1 MKDLRFEYYVQRK
14 GRDSIYN
21 VQLADDEENFKN
33 IEHLIEHPE
42 DIACTL
48 VKIYSSSA
56 DKCKLKIY
64 DTAEECFKAY
74 NEYKKKENESMFSPS
89 YERIVKLYRR
99 KISIEDEII
108 ISYGTN

>member
-1 MKDLRFEYYVQRK
+1 MKDLKIEYYVQREGK
-14 GRDSIYN
+14 LSCYN
-21 VQLADDEENFKN
+21 VQLADDEENIKN

-48 VKIYSSSA
+48 VEIYSSA

-64 DTAEECFKAY
+64 DTSEECFRAFC
-74 NEYKKKENESMFSPS
+74 EFKKKESESRFAPS

-108 ISYGTN
+108 IK

>member
-1 MKDLRFEYYVQRK
+1 MKDLRFEYYVQREGK
-14 GRDSIYN
+14 LQCYD
-21 VQLADDEENFKN
+21 VQLEDDEGNFKN
-33 IEHLIEHPE
+33 IEHLIDHPE

-48 VKIYSSSA
+48 VEIYSSA

-64 DTAEECFKAY
+64 DTVEECFNAFS
-74 NEYKKKENESMFSPS
+74 EYKKKENKSRFSPS

-108 ISYGTN
+108 IE

>member
-1 MKDLRFEYYVQRK
+1 MKDLRFEYYVQREGK
-14 GRDSIYN
+14 LHCYD

-33 IEHLIEHPE
+33 IEYLIDHPE
-42 DIACTL
+42 DIACAL
-48 VKIYSSSA
+48 VEIYSSA

-64 DTAEECFKAY
+64 DTVEDCFSAFS
-74 NEYKKKENESMFSPS
+74 EYKKKENESRFSPS

-108 ISYGTN
+108 IE

>member
-1 MKDLRFEYYVQRK
+1 MKDLKFEYYVQRENK
-14 GRDSIYN
+14 LHCYD

-33 IEHLIEHPE
+33 IERLIEHPE

-48 VKIYSSSA
+48 VEIYSSA

-64 DTAEECFKAY
+64 DTVEDCFRTY
-74 NEYKKKENESMFSPS
+74 SEFKKKENESRFSPS

-108 ISYGTN
+108 IE

>member
-1 MKDLRFEYYVQRK
+1 MKETKVKYYVQREGK
-14 GRDSIYN
+14 LHCYD
-21 VQLADDEENFKN
+21 VQLEDDEENFKN

-48 VKIYSSSA
+48 VEIYSSA

-74 NEYKKKENESMFSPS
+74 NEYKKKEIESRFAPS
-89 YERIVKLYRR
+89 YEHIVKLYRR
-99 KISIEDEII
+99 VISIEDEII
-108 ISYGTN
+108 IEKN

>member
-1 MKDLRFEYYVQRK
+1 MKDLKIEYYVQRE
-14 GRDSIYN
+14 GLVSAYN

-48 VKIYSSSA
+48 VEIYSSG

-64 DTAEECFKAY
+64 DDVDECFIAFC
-74 NEYKKKENESMFSPS
+74 EFKKKASESRFASS
-89 YERIVKLYRR
+89 HERIVKLYRR
-99 KISIEDEII
+99 TISIEDEII
-108 ISYGTN
+108 IE

>member
-1 MKDLRFEYYVQRK
+1 MKDLKFEYYVQRESK
-14 GRDSIYN
+14 LHCYD

-33 IEHLIEHPE
+33 IEHLIEHPD

-48 VKIYSSSA
+48 VEIYSSA
-56 DKCKLKIY
+56 DKCKFKIY
-64 DTAEECFKAY
+64 DTVEDCFRAY
-74 NEYKKKENESMFSPS
+74 SEFKKKENESRFSLS

-108 ISYGTN
+108 IE

>member
-1 MKDLRFEYYVQRK
+1 MKDLRFEYYVQREGK
-14 GRDSIYN
+14 LHCYD
-21 VQLADDEENFKN
+21 VQLADDKENFKN

-42 DIACTL
+42 DIACAL
-48 VKIYSSSA
+48 VEIYSSA

-64 DTAEECFKAY
+64 DTVEECFRAFS
-74 NEYKKKENESMFSPS
+74 EFKKKENESRFSPS

-108 ISYGTN
+108 IE

>member
-1 MKDLRFEYYVQRK
+1 MKDLRFEYYVQREGK
-14 GRDSIYN
+14 LHCYD

-33 IEHLIEHPE
+33 IEHLIDHPE

-48 VKIYSSSA
+48 VEIYSSA

-64 DTAEECFKAY
+64 DTAEECFRAFS
-74 NEYKKKENESMFSPS
+74 EFKKKENESRFSPS

-99 KISIEDEII
+99 IISIEDEII
-108 ISYGTN
+108 IE

>member
-1 MKDLRFEYYVQRK
+1 MKDLRFEYYVQRE
-14 GRDSIYN
+14 GLGFMYD

-48 VKIYSSSA
+48 VEIYSSA

-64 DTAEECFKAY
+64 DTVEKCFNAFS
-74 NEYKKKENESMFSPS
+74 EYKKKENESRFSPS

-108 ISYGTN
+108 IE

>member
-1 MKDLRFEYYVQRK
+1 MKDLRFEYYVQRE
-14 GRDSIYN
+14 GLGPMYD

-33 IEHLIEHPE
+33 IEHLIDHPE

-48 VKIYSSSA
+48 VEIYSSA

-64 DTAEECFKAY
+64 DTVKECFKAY
-74 NEYKKKENESMFSPS
+74 SEFKRKEEETRFSPS
-89 YERIVKLYRR
+89 YEHIVKLYRR

-108 ISYGTN
+108 IE

>member
-1 MKDLRFEYYVQRK
+1 MKDLKFEYYVQREGK
-14 GRDSIYN
+14 LHCYD
-21 VQLADDEENFKN
+21 VQLADDEDNFKN
-33 IEHLIEHPE
+33 IEHLIEHTD

-48 VKIYSSSA
+48 VEIYSPT

-64 DTAEECFKAY
+64 DTVEECFRALSEFKR
-74 NEYKKKENESMFSPS
+74 KENESRFSPR

-108 ISYGTN
+108 IE

>member
-1 MKDLRFEYYVQRK
+1 MKDLKIEYYVQRE
-14 GRDSIYN
+14 GLISAYN

-48 VKIYSSSA
+48 VEIYSSA

-64 DTAEECFKAY
+64 VD
-74 NEYKKKENESMFSPS
+74 
-89 YERIVKLYRR
+89 V
-99 KISIEDEII
+99 
-108 ISYGTN
+108 

>member
-1 MKDLRFEYYVQRK
+1 MKNLRIEYYVQREGK
-14 GRDSIYN
+14 LHCYD

-33 IEHLIEHPE
+33 IEHLINHPD

-48 VKIYSSSA
+48 VEIYSSA
-56 DKCKLKIY
+56 DKCQLKIY
-64 DTAEECFKAY
+64 DTVEDCFRALS
-74 NEYKKKENESMFSPS
+74 EFKKKENESRFSPS

-108 ISYGTN
+108 IE

>member
-1 MKDLRFEYYVQRK
+1 MKDLRFEYYVQRE
-14 GRDSIYN
+14 GLGSMYN

-33 IEHLIEHPE
+33 IEYLIEHPK

-48 VKIYSSSA
+48 VEIYSSS

-64 DTAEECFKAY
+64 DTVEECFNAFS
-74 NEYKKKENESMFSPS
+74 EYKNKENESRFVPC

-108 ISYGTN
+108 IE

>member
-1 MKDLRFEYYVQRK
+1 MKKEKIEYYVQRE
-14 GRDSIYN
+14 GLSFIYN

-33 IEHLIEHPE
+33 IKHLIEHPN

-48 VKIYSSSA
+48 VEIYSSA

-64 DTAEECFKAY
+64 NTIEECFRALS
-74 NEYKKKENESMFSPS
+74 EYKKKENESRFSPS

-99 KISIEDEII
+99 KISVEDEII
-108 ISYGTN
+108 IE

>member
-1 MKDLRFEYYVQRK
+1 MKDLRFEYYVQRE
-14 GRDSIYN
+14 GLGSMYD

-48 VKIYSSSA
+48 VKIYSSA
-56 DKCKLKIY
+56 DKCELIIY
-64 DTAEECFKAY
+64 DTVEKCFNAFGK
-74 NEYKKKENESMFSPS
+74 YKKKENESRFSLV

-99 KISIEDEII
+99 RISISIEDEII
-108 ISYGTN
+108 IE